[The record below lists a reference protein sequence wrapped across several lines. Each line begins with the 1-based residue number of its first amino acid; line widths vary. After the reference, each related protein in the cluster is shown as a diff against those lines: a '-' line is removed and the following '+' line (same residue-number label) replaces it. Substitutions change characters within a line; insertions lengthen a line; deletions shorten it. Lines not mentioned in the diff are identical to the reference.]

1 MTVLFIVAVDTVIS
15 PIIERDPPPV
25 EYKISPE
32 ESTPTVQP
40 VPTARVRVEEASSQ
54 NTDPLFGWDI
64 QNVAYKPMTEN
75 LSDLS
80 LSDGQPLDEI
90 RGTFGV
96 SAEYLESRLPGPL
109 KKYSHSFVGHGQ
121 RYEINPIFLAA
132 IARHETG
139 NGTSRVFRTKNNAMG
154 VSNRDGARYMKS
166 VDYSIEYMAK
176 RLASPTGYYRKC
188 HTIEQFADVYAPSK
202 VKVKND
208 PTGLNRHWPSKVRY
222 YMNEMLPTLAQS

>member
-1 MTVLFIVAVDTVIS
+1 
-15 PIIERDPPPV
+15 
-25 EYKISPE
+25 
-32 ESTPTVQP
+32 
-40 VPTARVRVEEASSQ
+40 
-54 NTDPLFGWDI
+54 
-64 QNVAYKPMTEN
+64 MTEN
-75 LSDLS
+75 LSELS

-109 KKYSHSFVGHGQ
+109 KKYAHSFVGYGQ

-176 RLASPTGYYRKC
+176 RLASPTGYYKNC
-188 HTIEQFADVYAPSK
+188 HTVEQFAGVYAPSK
-202 VKVKND
+202 VRVKND

-222 YMNEMLPTLAQS
+222 YMNEMLPTLASS